1 MFLRFEE
8 NPNCGFVDD
17 RVWKEEGQ
25 PRRVTAVL
33 RRHGGE
39 DVWCPVTGLDG
50 HGQPIPA
57 MGVKV
62 QDSGEGTCWLIYG
75 GLWGLR
81 LKAPTNDRPWSLD
94 DPQQWAEPFLLLPP
108 NDADLRF
115 NTLNA

>member
-17 RVWKEEGQ
+17 RVWKEEGE
-25 PRRVTAVL
+25 PRRVTSVL

-50 HGQPIPA
+50 DGQPIPA
-57 MGVKV
+57 TGIKV

-81 LKAPTNDRPWSLD
+81 LKAPTNDRPWSLED
-94 DPQQWAEPFLLLPP
+94 SQQWAEPFLLLPP
-108 NDADLRF
+108 NGADLRF
-115 NTLNA
+115 AS